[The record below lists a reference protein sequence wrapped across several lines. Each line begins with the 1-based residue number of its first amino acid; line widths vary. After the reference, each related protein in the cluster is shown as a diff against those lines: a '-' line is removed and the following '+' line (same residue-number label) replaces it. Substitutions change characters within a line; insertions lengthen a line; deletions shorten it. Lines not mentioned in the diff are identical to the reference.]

1 MSNEKNVANTK
12 AQLSLD
18 MPKFNNGKFELS
30 RKKTL
35 LDSELKSMRESF
47 SQDDELTKLK
57 ELYNDEAF
65 TTDEV
70 FFENTNM
77 KAIDFSSRTQEFN
90 DAVNVKDLQTC
101 NEQFCYFDP
110 ETSEFKY
117 VFLR

>member
-1 MSNEKNVANTK
+1 MVETDDYEGYFDMENNKKNVAVTK

-18 MPKFNNGKFELS
+18 MPKFNTGKFELG
-30 RKKTL
+30 RKNKL
-35 LDSELKSMRESF
+35 LKSQLKSL
-47 SQDDELTKLK
+47 QDSYRQDEEFEKLK

-90 DAVNVKDLQTC
+90 ESINL
-101 NEQFCYFDP
+101 
-110 ETSEFKY
+110 
-117 VFLR
+117 